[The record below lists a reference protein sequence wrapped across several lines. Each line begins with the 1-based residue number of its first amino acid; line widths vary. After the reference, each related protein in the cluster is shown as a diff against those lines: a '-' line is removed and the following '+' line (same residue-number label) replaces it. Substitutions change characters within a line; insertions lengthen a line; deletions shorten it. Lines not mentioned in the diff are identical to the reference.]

1 VPNQE
6 VINALVDE
14 IVNKELEP
22 HGITIEDVRGEEDWF
37 RKYTTTPEENAKWVE
52 WGTKLIQKRL
62 GLSKVAAEREMQWI
76 NLNYGLREV
85 YDE

>member
-1 VPNQE
+1 MPNQE
-6 VINALVDE
+6 VI
-14 IVNKELEP
+14 KP
-22 HGITIEDVRGEEDWF
+22 HGITIEDVRGEKDWF
-37 RKYTTTPEENAKWVE
+37 SKYTMTPEESVVWQE

-62 GLSKVAAEREMQWI
+62 KISKDAAQREMLWI